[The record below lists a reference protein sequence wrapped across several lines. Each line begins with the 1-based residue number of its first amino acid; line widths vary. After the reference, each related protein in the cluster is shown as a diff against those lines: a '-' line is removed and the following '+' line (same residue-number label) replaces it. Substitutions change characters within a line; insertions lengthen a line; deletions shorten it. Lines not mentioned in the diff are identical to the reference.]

1 MVLAWAIYSGIPLI
15 AMQYNIN
22 IDRSI
27 LLTARMGRYGV
38 KVALLRCLI
47 RLIIINYSSVDGIL
61 ILTNTHC
68 FCDNCVGDYHQ
79 LRTRRALMLF
89 KDGSVEN
96 QKGSIAVQI
105 PRW

>member
-22 IDRSI
+22 IDRSV

-47 RLIIINYSSVDGIL
+47 RLIILQY
-61 ILTNTHC
+61 
-68 FCDNCVGDYHQ
+68 
-79 LRTRRALMLF
+79 
-89 KDGSVEN
+89 
-96 QKGSIAVQI
+96 I
-105 PRW
+105 PMY